1 MIEKRCLLL
10 SLAVLACNPG
20 HAGKEFP
27 EGQPT
32 PPPPSAQSSTPSSA
46 QTTHIGHFK
55 LSLAGC
61 RLTYEGT
68 GKTGAVDFDFPAP
81 CQFSRNAAGVVRV
94 VRTGKNRTLL
104 VESSRPADPSTRLT
118 AHDCAT
124 FIRGVTVTP
133 KDIRLSVQTQKV
145 AQCLPAEWDEKMFHI
160 FAANTQPADASSKK

>member
-10 SLAVLACNPG
+10 SLAVLACNSG

-27 EGQPT
+27 EGGPT
-32 PPPPSAQSSTPSSA
+32 PPPPSAQSSA
-46 QTTHIGHFK
+46 QTAHVDNFK

-61 RLTYEGT
+61 RLTYEGA
-68 GKTGAVDFDFPAP
+68 GKIGVVDFDFPAP
-81 CQFSRNAAGVVRV
+81 CQFSRNAAGEVRV

-118 AHDCAT
+118 ANDCAT
-124 FIRGVTVTP
+124 FIRGVTVTL

-160 FAANTQPADASSKK
+160 FAANTQPTDASSKK